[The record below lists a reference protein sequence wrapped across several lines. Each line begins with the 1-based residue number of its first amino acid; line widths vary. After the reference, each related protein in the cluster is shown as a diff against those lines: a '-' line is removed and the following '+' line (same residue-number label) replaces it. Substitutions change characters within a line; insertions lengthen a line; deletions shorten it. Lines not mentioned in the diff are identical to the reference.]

1 VSAANGISAATFHA
15 RNACFGSP
23 LENGDDPLRTKNG
36 RSIVDVDSSGHSH
49 GTPPRAA
56 QRHDDSTAPGHC
68 RHAPAMKIAQV
79 APLVESVPPRLYG
92 GTERIVSYLTEE
104 LVELGH
110 DVTLFASGDSRTR
123 ARLRAGS
130 PRALRFDRTV
140 RDPVAYHV
148 AMLEQVIQAAPHFD
162 VIHFHGDWAH
172 LPAFRRQTVPCV
184 TTLHGRLDLPE
195 LQPLFAEFSDVP
207 VISISNYQRR
217 PIPWANW
224 IATIPHGLPQQLL
237 AAPPDG
243 RRDGYLAFLGRIAP
257 EKRPDRAIELAVKSG
272 RPLKIAAKVDR
283 VDEEYFVTTIKPLL
297 NQPGIEFIGEIA
309 ESDKSEFLGRA
320 AALLLPGDWPEP
332 FGLVMIEAFACGTP
346 VLAYRHG
353 SVPEVVEE
361 GVTGFIVDDEAGALA
376 AIERLGRLDAG
387 RIRDE
392 FERRFTSRRMA
403 EDYLAIYR
411 LLSQPPVSS
420 LETV

>member
-1 VSAANGISAATFHA
+1 VRRRGDATV
-15 RNACFGSP
+15 R
-23 LENGDDPLRTKNG
+23 
-36 RSIVDVDSSGHSH
+36 GH
-49 GTPPRAA
+49 R
-56 QRHDDSTAPGHC
+56 
-68 RHAPAMKIAQV
+68 RHAPAVRIAQV

-123 ARLRAGS
+123 ARLRAGA
-130 PRALRFDRTV
+130 PRALRFDRSV

-148 AMLEQVIQAAPHFD
+148 AMLEHVIQAAPHFD

-172 LPAFRRQTVPCV
+172 LPAFRRQSVPCV

-207 VISISNYQRR
+207 VISISDNQRR

-224 IATIPHGLPQQLL
+224 IATIPHGLPRHLL
-237 AAPPDG
+237 DEPQDG

-257 EKRPDRAIELAVKSG
+257 EKRPDRAIQLAVKSG
-272 RPLKIAAKVDR
+272 RRLKIAAKVDR
-283 VDEEYFVTTIKPLL
+283 VDEEYFATSIKPLL
-297 NQPGIEFIGEIA
+297 NQPGIEFIGEIS
-309 ESDKSEFLGRA
+309 EGEKSEFLGRA

-353 SVPEVVEE
+353 SVPEVVED
-361 GVTGFIVDDEAGALA
+361 GVTGFIVEDEAGALA
-376 AIERLGRLDAG
+376 AIERLGQLDGA
-387 RIRDE
+387 RIRGE
-392 FERRFTSRRMA
+392 FDRRFTSRRMA

>member
-1 VSAANGISAATFHA
+1 M
-15 RNACFGSP
+15 R
-23 LENGDDPLRTKNG
+23 
-36 RSIVDVDSSGHSH
+36 
-49 GTPPRAA
+49 
-56 QRHDDSTAPGHC
+56 
-68 RHAPAMKIAQV
+68 IAQV

-110 DVTLFASGDSRTR
+110 EVTLFASGDSRTR

-130 PRALRFDRTV
+130 PRALRFDRSV

-162 VIHFHGDWAH
+162 IVHFHGDWAH
-172 LPAFRRQTVPCV
+172 LPVFRRQTVPTV

-195 LQPLFAEFSDVP
+195 LQPLFAEFSDMP
-207 VISISNYQRR
+207 MISISENQRR
-217 PIPWANW
+217 PLPWANW
-224 IATIPHGLPQQLL
+224 IATIHHGLPKQLL
-237 AAPPDG
+237 MPPG
-243 RRDGYLAFLGRIAP
+243 GTREGYLAFLGRIAP

-272 RPLKIAAKVDR
+272 RRLRIAAKVDR
-283 VDEEYFVTTIKPLL
+283 ADEEYFATTIRPML
-297 NQPGIEFIGEIA
+297 NLPGIEYIGEIA
-309 ESDKSEFLGRA
+309 DGEKLEFLGRA
-320 AALLLPGDWPEP
+320 AALVLPGDWPEP

-353 SVPEVVEE
+353 SVPEVVED
-361 GVTGFIVDDEAGALA
+361 GVTGFIVEDEAGAVA
-376 AIERLGRLDAG
+376 AIERLARLDG
-387 RIRDE
+387 VRIRDE

>member
-1 VSAANGISAATFHA
+1 M
-15 RNACFGSP
+15 R
-23 LENGDDPLRTKNG
+23 
-36 RSIVDVDSSGHSH
+36 
-49 GTPPRAA
+49 
-56 QRHDDSTAPGHC
+56 
-68 RHAPAMKIAQV
+68 IAQV

-104 LVELGH
+104 LVDLGH
-110 DVTLFASGDSRTR
+110 EVTLFASGDSRTR
-123 ARLRAGS
+123 ARLRAGA
-130 PRALRFDRTV
+130 PRALRFDRDV

-162 VIHFHGDWAH
+162 VVHFHGDWAH
-172 LPAFRRQTVPCV
+172 LPVFRRQSVPCV

-207 VISISNYQRR
+207 MISISDSQRR
-217 PIPWANW
+217 PLPWAKW
-224 IATIPHGLPQQLL
+224 IATIPHGLPRHLL
-237 AAPPDG
+237 TPVSGP
-243 RRDGYLAFLGRIAP
+243 RDDYLAFLGRIAP
-257 EKRPDRAIELAVKSG
+257 EKRPDRAIRLAVQSG
-272 RPLKIAAKVDR
+272 RRLKIAAKVDR
-283 VDEEYFVTTIKPLL
+283 ADQDYFASTIRPLL

-309 ESDKSEFLGRA
+309 EGEKSEFLGRA
-320 AALLLPGDWPEP
+320 SALLLPGDWPEP

-353 SVPEVVEE
+353 SVPEVVED
-361 GVTGFIVDDEAGALA
+361 GLTGFIVDDEAGALS
-376 AIERLGRLDAG
+376 AIERLGRLDRS